1 MSTSHSVGAAEAPAA
16 PRTGLRRE
24 LRFWEAI
31 ALSIGIMAPT
41 AAMALNGVA
50 PAGLIGRAV
59 PLAFIFATI
68 GVLFV
73 SYGFVRLS
81 RYFSHAG
88 SAFAFSGIT
97 LGPQAG
103 FFAGWALLG
112 TYVAFCCA
120 STAEAGTFGVAFLSG
135 INIDKSA
142 DYLVIALIAA
152 VLIGLLAFG
161 DIRVGTRSLL
171 GMEGISV
178 TLILILMVVIV
189 VKLIAG
195 TSPNGQTITADAF
208 KLPSGTSL
216 SAVASAAVFGFLSFG
231 GFEGAAA
238 LGEETDNPRREIPR
252 AIRNAVVGCGVFYIL
267 CILVQTWG
275 FGTNAAGVKAF
286 STSGAPLGDL
296 AHSYVGSGM
305 EDAINFGATISAFAS
320 GLGATVA
327 GARILFALSRHTPVE
342 RLFGRTST
350 RTGAPA
356 GALAVVLTIGV
367 GGDRGPADRRRLSGE
382 RVLLSRDD
390 RRAVHARR
398 LHRHQ
403 RGSDPVPVHRRPPRA
418 VVGDRDPAARDRVHR
433 VHDLQ
438 ERAGRPVPIR
448 PVPVLGGRLVAHRA
462 GIHPVRAE
470 ACAPDRRR
478 AHTRR
483 RPRRGGPNP
492 HVAAA
497 RPASSIKLDAAAA
510 RCLGPVG
517 GRVGSG
523 QQRVA
528 IAFTERDPDARGQA
542 VLGAAGA
549 ERNLDRILQAPADR
563 ERRLLVDP
571 LAQRDELVAPEPR
584 DGVPGS
590 HGGV

>member
-1 MSTSHSVGAAEAPAA
+1 MSTSQSVGAGEAPAA
-16 PRTGLRRE
+16 PRAGLRRE

-50 PAGLIGRAV
+50 PATLIGRAV

-73 SYGFVRLS
+73 SYGFIRLS

-112 TYVAFCCA
+112 TYMAFCCA

-152 VLIGLLAFG
+152 ALIALLAFG
-161 DIRVGTRSLL
+161 DIRIATRSLL

-178 TLILILMVVIV
+178 TLILILMVVIM

-195 TSPNGQTITADAF
+195 SAPNGQTVTVDAF
-208 KLPSGTSL
+208 KLPPGTSF
-216 SAVASAAVFGFLSFG
+216 SAVAGAAVFGFLSFG
-231 GFEGAAA
+231 GFEGAAS

-252 AIRNAVVGCGVFYIL
+252 AIRNAVIGCGVFYIL

-296 AHSYVGSGM
+296 ANTYIGSGM

-320 GLGATVA
+320 GLAATAA
-327 GARILFALSRHTPVE
+327 GARILFALSRHTPWE
-342 RLFGRTST
+342 RALGTTST

-356 GALAVVLTIGV
+356 GALVVVLTVGVGAIVVQRIAGVSAVNAFFYPGTIGV
-367 GGDRGPADRRRLSGE
+367 LCMLVAYIVTNVGAIRYLFIAA
-382 RVLLSRDD
+382 
-390 RRAVHARR
+390 RRAPLWEIVIPLIGIAFVIYTIYRNVHGVPFPYDRFPVWVAGWLIVGLAFILLAPKLARR
-398 LHRHQ
+398 IGAELT
-403 RGSDPVPVHRRPPRA
+403 
-418 VVGDRDPAARDRVHR
+418 RD
-433 VHDLQ
+433 
-438 ERAGRPVPIR
+438 AG
-448 PVPVLGGRLVAHRA
+448 L
-462 GIHPVRAE
+462 E
-470 ACAPDRRR
+470 
-478 AHTRR
+478 
-483 RPRRGGPNP
+483 
-492 HVAAA
+492 
-497 RPASSIKLDAAAA
+497 DAA
-510 RCLGPVG
+510 
-517 GRVGSG
+517 
-523 QQRVA
+523 
-528 IAFTERDPDARGQA
+528 
-542 VLGAAGA
+542 
-549 ERNLDRILQAPADR
+549 PAH
-563 ERRLLVDP
+563 E
-571 LAQRDELVAPEPR
+571 
-584 DGVPGS
+584 
-590 HGGV
+590 